1 MLSTRHQNQ
10 TKMKEN
16 AAKKC
21 NQLHQQA
28 MEFADKAFLN
38 EKATK
43 HAQAKKQYEQA
54 FQLEKQAAMLLVA
67 DYSIEPSRSVL
78 FRSAAFLAIK
88 AKQYREAE
96 RMAAFG
102 LTGNP
107 PSEIAQELRKAF
119 QQSQQ
124 HLQLVA

>member
-1 MLSTRHQNQ
+1 
-10 TKMKEN
+10 MKEN

-28 MEFADKAFLN
+28 MEFADKALLS
-38 EKATK
+38 EKKAKPT
-43 HAQAKKQYEQA
+43 QAKKQYAQA
-54 FQLEKQAAMLLVA
+54 FQLEKQAAMLLA
-67 DYSIEPSRSVL
+67 TDYSIEPSRSVL

-88 AKQYREAE
+88 ANQYREAE

-107 PSEIAQELRKAF
+107 PSEIAQELRSAF

>member
-1 MLSTRHQNQ
+1 
-10 TKMKEN
+10 MKEN
-16 AAKKC
+16 AAKNC

-28 MEFADKAFLN
+28 MSFADKAQIS
-38 EKATK
+38 EKK
-43 HAQAKKQYEQA
+43 DQLSQAKKEYEKA
-54 FQLEKQAAMLLVA
+54 FQFEKQAAMLLVA

-88 AKQYREAE
+88 AHQYREAE

-107 PSEIAQELRKAF
+107 PDEIAQELRKAL
-119 QQSQQ
+119 QESQQ